1 MEEQGSPSASEE
13 KEDQEY
19 ISLMLSVSQ
28 IKLLHR
34 LLEETAAPRGY
45 ANIKMVCELFEAL
58 EIPEEDE
65 NQTKLEAFE

>member
-1 MEEQGSPSASEE
+1 MEEQGSPSASEA

-19 ISLMLSVSQ
+19 ISLMLSISQ
-28 IKLLHR
+28 IKLLRR

-58 EIPEEDE
+58 EIPEEGE
-65 NQTKLEAFE
+65 EKEVEVFE